1 MFKTTTINKKVM
13 HFRLLNNLS
22 QADLGKKIEELTG
35 ETCDRHAI
43 SRYENGKRKIPVN
56 YVPVLAYI
64 FGVSINEL
72 FYSSKELK
80 QQGSSGSLEVQV
92 AEFKELVAG
101 HSSAISKKALEVIE
115 RAQKEIQDLKGQAKL
130 YQKDTKK
137 YKEELEKI
145 KPFIKKIGKYVAQI
159 EVHTD

>member
-1 MFKTTTINKKVM
+1 M

-56 YVPVLAYI
+56 YVPVLAHI

-80 QQGSSGSLEVQV
+80 QQGSTDSLEVQI
-92 AEFKELVAG
+92 AEFKELAADNP
-101 HSSAISKKALEVIE
+101 SAISKKALEVIE
-115 RAQKEIQDLKGQAKL
+115 RAQIEIQDLKRQAKL
-130 YQKDTKK
+130 YQKDAKK
-137 YKEELEKI
+137 YKEELENI
-145 KPFIKKIGKYVAQI
+145 KPFIKKIGKYVEQMGAY
-159 EVHTD
+159 TD